1 MLPLVVVLGSRWGAT
16 GAAGAF
22 LAGMIVFAIAWALIF
37 VRIRPEDVQHPADIA
52 EMSAEEE
59 TEAGVLVR

>member
-1 MLPLVVVLGSRWGAT
+1 
-16 GAAGAF
+16 
-22 LAGMIVFAIAWALIF
+22 MIVFAIAWALIF